1 MNIEQICIASFRSMF
16 NERLEDGVDLT
27 PKYIEML
34 VKEHC
39 EPYMIVTQGFTHDLL
54 ANALDYMDWEYIA
67 YHIKH
72 PVFLEKYGYDYLK
85 ENKIEPRDQPI
96 TVRRIK

>member
-1 MNIEQICIASFRSMF
+1 MKIEQICIASFKTMF
-16 NERLEDGVDLT
+16 DERIADGVDLT

-54 ANALDYMDWEYIA
+54 ANALDSMDWFYISRFLKHQIDI
-67 YHIKH
+67 HIYAEE
-72 PVFLEKYGYDYLK
+72 FG
-85 ENKIEPRDQPI
+85 NA
-96 TVRRIK
+96 T

>member
-1 MNIEQICIASFRSMF
+1 MNIEQICIASFKSMF
-16 NERLEDGVDLT
+16 VERLADGVDLT

-54 ANALDYMDWEYIA
+54 ANALDSMDWDYIA
-67 YHIKH
+67 YHITH
-72 PVFLEKYGYDYLK
+72 PVFLEQFGYDYLK
-85 ENKIEPRDQPI
+85 ENKDA
-96 TVRRIK
+96 

>member
-1 MNIEQICIASFRSMF
+1 MNIEQICIASFKSMF
-16 NERLEDGVDLT
+16 DERLADGVDLT

-54 ANALDYMDWEYIA
+54 ANALDSMDWFYISRFL
-67 YHIKH
+67 KH
-72 PVFLEKYGYDYLK
+72 QVDKHMYAEEFS
-85 ENKIEPRDQPI
+85 NA
-96 TVRRIK
+96 T

>member
-1 MNIEQICIASFRSMF
+1 MNIELICIASFKSMF
-16 NERLEDGVDLT
+16 DERLEDGVDLT

-34 VKEHC
+34 VREHC

-54 ANALDYMDWEYIA
+54 ANALDYMNWEYIA

-72 PVFLEKYGYDYLK
+72 PVYK
-85 ENKIEPRDQPI
+85 ENKDADTR
-96 TVRRIK
+96 